1 MSEHEIHLANIL
13 SAIEYEFPDFKIVDK
28 RESKLMRLLS
38 KLLFFNKNFMS
49 RYITVIGNTV
59 YVPTK
64 DWIKEDAYRSLS
76 VFCHE
81 WVHMKDNRRLG
92 PFFKLLYLSPQ
103 IFSLLAVLGFWN
115 PLWFLFLI
123 CLLPVPSPTR
133 SELEMRGYAV
143 TMAVNWWLLE
153 RKPNYDW
160 YSKQFTSSS
169 YYWMDPFKK
178 DVLKDLQKEFDRIQK
193 QELRDHEKQIL
204 EILIGEP

>member
-1 MSEHEIHLANIL
+1 MSEHEQHLANIL
-13 SAIEYEFPDFKIVDK
+13 SAIEYEFPDFNIVDK
-28 RESKLMRLLS
+28 RKSKLMRALS
-38 KLLFFNKNFMS
+38 KVLFFNKNFMT

-59 YVPTK
+59 YIPTK
-64 DWIKEDAYRSLS
+64 DWVKEDAYRALS

-92 PFFKLLYLSPQ
+92 PLFKLLYLSPQ
-103 IFSLLAVLGFWN
+103 IFSFLAVLGFWN
-115 PLWFLFLI
+115 PLWLLFLI

-153 RKPNYDW
+153 IKPNYEW
-160 YSKQFTSSS
+160 YSKQFTSSA

-178 DVLKDLQKEFDRIQK
+178 DILKDLKKEFERIQK